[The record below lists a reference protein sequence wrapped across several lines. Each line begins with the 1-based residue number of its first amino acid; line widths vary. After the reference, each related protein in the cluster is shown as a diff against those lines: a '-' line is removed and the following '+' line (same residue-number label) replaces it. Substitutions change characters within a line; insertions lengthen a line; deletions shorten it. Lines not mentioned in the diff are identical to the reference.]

1 MASLGAVTEAEVPR
15 PTLVPPR
22 PEGAGAKVV
31 GAGAVVAAVEAG
43 AQPRGEQLDVVR
55 LTALREVT
63 CSELIPCSHPKVKT
77 AVQI

>member
-1 MASLGAVTEAEVPR
+1 MNEVEDDEDEDEEPYNGHTDGGDRDEA
-15 PTLVPPR
+15 
-22 PEGAGAKVV
+22 
-31 GAGAVVAAVEAG
+31 AAVEAG

-63 CSELIPCSHPKVKT
+63 CSELIPCSHPEVKT